1 LKYPEK
7 QFELYDKNCFSTI
20 AGQDLFEGRRILICS
35 VNRPSL
41 CFTQLYMKDIEMYS
55 ELYKMLG
62 VDEIYFIAPSKLMFT
77 ALSNRVQLVPVLGD
91 YDATFIQWLDS
102 KTNNSERSLNFLRS
116 YWSYQVLLNDGEVE
130 HLTQQ
135 PLDNYLTTLLK
146 DTKNF
151 RALRAV
157 GLKNDALIWTPSFL
171 ERNIKLARDI
181 FYYNLHPNIKLKQH
195 LFSSLPN
202 MVDNKDK

>member
-20 AGQDLFEGRRILICS
+20 NAQDLFKDRRILICS

-62 VDEIYFIAPSKLMFT
+62 VDEIYFMAPHKMMFT
-77 ALSNRVQLVPVLGD
+77 GLSNRVQLVPVLGD

-102 KTNNSERSLNFLRS
+102 KTNKSDRGLNFLKS

-135 PLDNYLTTLLK
+135 PLDNYLTSMLR

-151 RALRAV
+151 RALRSI
-157 GLKNDALIWTPSFL
+157 GLKSDALIWTPSFL

-181 FYYNLHPNIKLKQH
+181 FYYNLHPNIGLKQH
-195 LFSSLPN
+195 LFSTLPN
-202 MVDNKDK
+202 